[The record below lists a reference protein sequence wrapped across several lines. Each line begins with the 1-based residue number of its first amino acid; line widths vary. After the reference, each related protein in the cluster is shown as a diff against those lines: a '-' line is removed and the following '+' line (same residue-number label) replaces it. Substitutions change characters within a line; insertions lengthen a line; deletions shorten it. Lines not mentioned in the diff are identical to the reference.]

1 MPGGSDVKVATV
13 DVESGDNMATLPVS
27 RAHTSGGGTDTAEKN
42 NATNKEMELKNV
54 MPKPLQ
60 RYIPQQHPRIDDA
73 IDKFFNANVLRET
86 NQKNLFLFSLIHFHY
101 YFWLISA
108 TTPPFQLS
116 QRVNTK
122 QHLKFPFRF
131 AQTHF
136 MIDFHSICVRIF
148 NFDVSLSVPKITQTH

>member
-60 RYIPQQHPRIDDA
+60 RYIPQQQPSNDDA
-73 IDKFFNANVLRET
+73 IDNFFNANVLRKT
-86 NQKNLFLFSLIHFHY
+86 NRIFFSNSFSLLFLA
-101 YFWLISA
+101 YFCNYLHRRSNYRNA
-108 TTPPFQLS
+108 
-116 QRVNTK
+116 
-122 QHLKFPFRF
+122 
-131 AQTHF
+131 
-136 MIDFHSICVRIF
+136 
-148 NFDVSLSVPKITQTH
+148 